1 MKTTCLVNNYNYADF
16 VGQAIDSVLAQT
28 QPFDEIIIVDDGSTD
43 GSLDVITAAVAN
55 RNDIHVIAKK
65 NEGQLSCFNEGFAA
79 AAGDLIFF
87 LDADDLYTPRYLET
101 AFDFY
106 DKNKE
111 CDFLCCAVHEFGD
124 HDTVRNFIDH
134 YCEETGDIGFSLLRT
149 LYGKKFIGGATSSLS
164 AKRSILEQF
173 LPLPFA
179 HDWKISADDCLVYGT
194 SLVGAR
200 KYCLP
205 EPLVEYRV
213 HAGNRWY
220 DKSFSKSYQFKQ
232 RLKIEKLVQY
242 IIDKNHYGGNLD
254 KLILR
259 EFRTVPNPDLET
271 TRFYLSLL
279 RKSNLYPQEKR
290 EIRTKIIRKYLKT
303 RFGTLLPSKRRQK
316 VTGRKFTVRRDL

>member
-16 VGQAIDSVLAQT
+16 VGEAISSVLVQT
-28 QPFDEIIIVDDGSTD
+28 KPFDEIIIVDDGSTD

-55 RNDIHVIAKK
+55 RSDINVIAKK

-79 AAGDLIFF
+79 ATGDVIFF

-101 AFDFY
+101 ALDVY
-106 DKNKE
+106 DKNKD

-124 HDTVRNFIDH
+124 HDALKNFINH

-149 LYGKKFIGGATSSLS
+149 MYGKEFIGGATSSLS
-164 AKRSILEQF
+164 AKRPILEQF

-179 HDWKISADDCLVYGT
+179 HDWKISADDCLVYGS

-213 HAGNRWY
+213 HGGNKWY
-220 DKSFSKSYQFKQ
+220 NKSFTKSYQFKKQ
-232 RLKIEKLVQY
+232 LKIEKMMQY
-242 IIDKNHYGGNLD
+242 IIEKNHYGGELD

-259 EFRTVPNPDLET
+259 EFRTVPDPDLNT

-279 RKSNLYPQEKR
+279 RKSKLYPEEKK
-290 EIRTKIIRKYLKT
+290 EIRSKIIRKYLKM
-303 RFGTLLPSKRRQK
+303 RFETLLPSKRHQK
-316 VTGRKFTVRRDL
+316 IAGRK